1 MACFCPISPAISGSP
16 NLDTRSV
23 PVFIMTWVVARLAAF
38 LMPRTGGVSHF
49 LGFPWRNPVP
59 RMEPVPAHDML
70 ACITLSGYQS
80 GNSDSWDEVGAS
92 SVGE

>member
-1 MACFCPISPAISGSP
+1 
-16 NLDTRSV
+16 
-23 PVFIMTWVVARLAAF
+23 
-38 LMPRTGGVSHF
+38 MPRTGGVSHF